1 MADKRAYAKMDIGYL
16 DNPKMLD
23 VLEESHT
30 AVLMHAASILYSAQ
44 HLTDGVVPVKLM
56 QRKVG
61 GSQGDVDLLSE
72 VGLWH
77 QQGHNCAECLDPPE
91 RSVVVHNY
99 LEHNRS
105 EAEANRLS
113 KAGAKGAKARW
124 ANAPIES
131 ESDSGS
137 HANRIAD
144 RNGHPNA
151 TRNANPNG
159 QRERKRDPSK
169 EGGVGET
176 EGFEEWW
183 SLYPRKIGKG
193 QARKAFRSALKKTDI
208 SSLVSGVE
216 AYAESVAGKDQ
227 QYIAHPATWLN
238 GERWDDE
245 PPSSDPEWPRHPD
258 APDNR
263 TVFELSDEEYAE
275 RERIH
280 RERLQAKREAA
291 AAGGG

>member
-61 GSQGDVDLLSE
+61 GSHGDVDLLSE

-77 QQGHNCAECLDPPE
+77 QQGHDCAECPDPPE

-151 TRNANPNG
+151 TENANPNG

-176 EGFEEWW
+176 NTPRRKPQTSLPEDLAIKDSHRAKAKKLNVDVEWQFQKFKNHHESKDSRFSDW
-183 SLYPRKIGKG
+183 S
-193 QARKAFRSALKKTDI
+193 KAF
-208 SSLVSGVE
+208 
-216 AYAESVAGKDQ
+216 
-227 QYIAHPATWLN
+227 HTWLTNAAEFSQSN
-238 GERWDDE
+238 GITPRPQSSFDPWASDWSEDDI
-245 PPSSDPEWPRHPD
+245 RRQK
-258 APDNR
+258 N
-263 TVFELSDEEYAE
+263 L
-275 RERIH
+275 
-280 RERLQAKREAA
+280 
-291 AAGGG
+291 